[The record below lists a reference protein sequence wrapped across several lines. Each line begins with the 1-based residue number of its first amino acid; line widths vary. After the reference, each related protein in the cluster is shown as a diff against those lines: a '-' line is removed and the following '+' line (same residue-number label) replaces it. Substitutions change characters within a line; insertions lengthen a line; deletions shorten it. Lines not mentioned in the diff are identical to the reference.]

1 MCCITWFESSIAR
14 RLPRRNWIRCLGAA
28 LLKLNAETLPANRRE
43 IGLRSRRQRADGHLP
58 EKTRELFSLA
68 VALMIQCA
76 YCLDAHT
83 RATKKAG
90 VSAEELAEVTPVSA
104 AVQAG
109 ATMAHGTFALR
120 LSERRPR
127 TPLGDLASVAAL

>member
-1 MCCITWFESSIAR
+1 M
-14 RLPRRNWIRCLGAA
+14 GAA
-28 LLKLNAETLPANRRE
+28 EADRHTRPADRAGEVKGLAIDGVARWSADSAPTVTCRKRRASSSRWP
-43 IGLRSRRQRADGHLP
+43 LR
-58 EKTRELFSLA
+58 
-68 VALMIQCA
+68 VMIQCA
-76 YCLDAHT
+76 YCLDVHT